1 MLRFIILNRSQHIP
15 STGVN
20 TCYLTIDT
28 WNDFSFITSF
38 YLSIYDEKGLY
49 HEIGGVKIGFFGQTE
64 QVHTGQALRNFSLIG
79 ELPSSFFSLGI
90 GSEYYQNL
98 STLNESFRNTLMIA
112 LRDVVFNSE
121 LIKKVENERVFIISL
136 LREASISV
144 IEGKYKR
151 LLYGDESNVPFHF
164 AFNPTPGEFGNK
176 VLKFKVVKK
185 PQPSLTTNVH
195 ALIGRNGTG
204 KTTLL
209 NKIVR
214 TVLSPREN
222 QSLILDLEAT
232 PPRPI
237 PKNYF
242 SSIVS
247 VSFSSFDLEAPPLEQ
262 PDPSKGTRYSYIGLK
277 KSGSGQLKTLSE
289 RRIEMCES
297 LFDCFHNAESLLS
310 DDNKKRDRF
319 LHAVKLLSSDYS
331 IKSFG
336 LETLWDEYNRILND
350 FMREEVGPFI
360 DPDEIDKNLRQTFTQ
375 KFLNLLP
382 DMSSGHAIVLMTT
395 FSLISKVDEKS
406 LVLIDEPESHLHPPL
421 LSAFIRT
428 ISWLMNEVNGA
439 SVIATHS
446 PVVLQEIPRTCVW
459 KIFRYNTEY
468 EISRPEI
475 ETFGENV
482 GVLTREVFGLDVEKS
497 GYITVIEEA
506 VKLNMPFEH
515 IYNNIFEGSLGNEG
529 MMILRSMLDEKGYSR
544 D

>member
-1 MLRFIILNRSQHIP
+1 MLRFVILNRSQQVP
-15 STGVN
+15 SSGVN
-20 TCYLTIDT
+20 TCYLTIDN

-38 YLSIYDEKGLY
+38 YLSIYDEYGIY
-49 HEIGGVKIGFFGQTE
+49 HEIGGVKIGFLGQTE
-64 QVHTGQALRNFSLIG
+64 QEHTGQTLKGLSLEG
-79 ELPSSFFSLGI
+79 GLPSSFFSLGI

-98 STLNESFRNTLMIA
+98 STLNVNLRNALMIA

-121 LIKKVENERVFIISL
+121 LIEKVENELVFITSL

-151 LLYGDESNVPFHF
+151 LLYGDKSNIPFHF
-164 AFNPTPGEFGNK
+164 AFSPTLGEFGNK
-176 VLKFKVVKK
+176 ALQFKVVKK

-214 TVLSPREN
+214 TVLNPRQS
-222 QSLILDLEAT
+222 QSLILDLEVN
-232 PPRPI
+232 PSRSI
-237 PKNYF
+237 SKNYF
-242 SSIVS
+242 SSIIS

-262 PDPSKGTRYSYIGLK
+262 RDPSKGTCYSYIGLK
-277 KSGSGQLKTLSE
+277 KSGSGQLKTLNE
-289 RRIEMCES
+289 RRIEMCEN

-310 DDNKKRDRF
+310 DDDKKRDRF
-319 LHAVKLLSSDYS
+319 FHAVKLLSSDYS

-336 LETLWDEYNRILND
+336 LETLWDEYNCILND
-350 FMREEVGPFI
+350 FMRERLGLSI
-360 DPDEIDKNLRQTFTQ
+360 DPVEVDKDLRQAFTQ

-428 ISWLMNEVNGA
+428 LSWLMNDVNGV
-439 SVIATHS
+439 SIIATHS
-446 PVVLQEIPRTCVW
+446 PVVLQEVPSTCVW
-459 KIFRYNTEY
+459 KIIRYNAEIN
-468 EISRPEI
+468 ISRPKI

-497 GYITVIEEA
+497 GYITVIEKA
-506 VKLNMPFEH
+506 VKSGMSFER
-515 IYNNIFEGSLGNEG
+515 IYNEIFEGSLGNEG

>member
-1 MLRFIILNRSQHIP
+1 MLRFIILNRSEDIP
-15 STGVN
+15 SSGAN
-20 TCYLTIDT
+20 TCYLIIDN

-38 YLSIYDEKGLY
+38 YLSIHDEGGTY
-49 HEIGGVKIGFFGQTE
+49 HKIGGVKIGFFGQTE
-64 QVHTGQALRNFSLIG
+64 QESTEQALRKLSLIE

-90 GSEYYQNL
+90 GSEYYHNL
-98 STLNESFRNTLMIA
+98 STLNESFRNTLMVA

-121 LIKKVENERVFIISL
+121 LIKKVENERVFKISL

-151 LLYGDESNVPFHF
+151 FLYGDNSNISFHF
-164 AFNPTPGEFGNK
+164 AFHPTLGEFGNK
-176 VLKFKVVKK
+176 LLKFKVVKK

-214 TVLSPREN
+214 TALSPRE
-222 QSLILDLEAT
+222 SLSHILDLEAT
-232 PPRPI
+232 PLRPI

-262 PDPSKGTRYSYIGLK
+262 RDPSKGTCYSYIGLK
-277 KSGSGQLKTLSE
+277 KPGSGQLKTLNE

-297 LFDCFHNAESLLS
+297 LFDCFHNAESLLNG
-310 DDNKKRDRF
+310 DNKKRDRF
-319 LHAVKLLSSDYS
+319 WHAVKLLSSDYS

-336 LETLWDEYNRILND
+336 LETLWDEYNCIFND
-350 FMREEVGPFI
+350 FMREEVGAII
-360 DPDEIDKNLRQTFTQ
+360 DPVEIDKKFRKTFTQ

-406 LVLIDEPESHLHPPL
+406 LVLIDEPESHLHPLYYQL
-421 LSAFIRT
+421 L
-428 ISWLMNEVNGA
+428 
-439 SVIATHS
+439 
-446 PVVLQEIPRTCVW
+446 
-459 KIFRYNTEY
+459 
-468 EISRPEI
+468 
-475 ETFGENV
+475 
-482 GVLTREVFGLDVEKS
+482 
-497 GYITVIEEA
+497 
-506 VKLNMPFEH
+506 FELFH
-515 IYNNIFEGSLGNEG
+515 G
-529 MMILRSMLDEKGYSR
+529 
-544 D
+544 